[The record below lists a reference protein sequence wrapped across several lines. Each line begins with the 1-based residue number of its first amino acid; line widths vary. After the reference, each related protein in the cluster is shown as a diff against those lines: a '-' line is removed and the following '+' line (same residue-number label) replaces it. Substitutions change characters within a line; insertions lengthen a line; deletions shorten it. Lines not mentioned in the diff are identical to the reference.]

1 MVVECHDFT
10 FYLLSEMTDMEI
22 DNTEG
27 EKKSWYAALRE
38 KHSQEMA
45 DLQAKLDE
53 QIAGRAA
60 DKKSFFGDLMK
71 GKGYEWN
78 FDEFVDKYSSLS
90 INDMVSLYEWQ
101 HGKAPVVQSEQPAT
115 TESNVG
121 PQSVIAWANPT
132 TEVGGK
138 KLSDMNTEELLNYAK
153 TQSRYKN

>member
-1 MVVECHDFT
+1 
-10 FYLLSEMTDMEI
+10 MTDMETL

-45 DLQAKLDE
+45 DLQAKLDAE
-53 QIAGRAA
+53 IAWRAA

-78 FDEFVDKYSSLS
+78 FDEFADKYSSLS
-90 INDMVSLYEWQ
+90 INDMVSLYEGQNW
-101 HGKAPVVQSEQPAT
+101 KAVVTQTAPEANQTSSEWPK
-115 TESNVG
+115 
-121 PQSVIAWANPT
+121 SVIAWANPT

-138 KLSDMNTEELLNYAK
+138 KMSEMSTEELMQYAK
-153 TQSRYKN
+153 TQSRYHN